1 MKLKKRI
8 MACVVAA
15 AVVVTSAVTAMAAG
29 SIDKTGKADGYKVA
43 VVDTT
48 TPIYQ
53 EISKS
58 YTVLPGAVV
67 DVNKGTDVMKDFIAA
82 AKEETTANANLTED
96 QKANLLE
103 IAEKLEG
110 TEFVTAFY
118 SLTEDENSDV
128 TIEKTEDGKYKVT
141 LTVQNLTKDLTGL
154 KVLAYNAKTGLWE
167 IVEIPVEDID
177 LENHTVTITL
187 EDISLFSIISDAPA
201 AK

>member
-53 EISKS
+53 EISKT

-67 DVNKGTDVMKDFIAA
+67 DVNKGTAVMKDFIAA

-96 QKANLLE
+96 QKA
-103 IAEKLEG
+103 
-110 TEFVTAFY
+110 
-118 SLTEDENSDV
+118 
-128 TIEKTEDGKYKVT
+128 
-141 LTVQNLTKDLTGL
+141 
-154 KVLAYNAKTGLWE
+154 
-167 IVEIPVEDID
+167 
-177 LENHTVTITL
+177 
-187 EDISLFSIISDAPA
+187 IS
-201 AK
+201 

>member
-53 EISKS
+53 EISKT

-96 QKANLLE
+96 QKENLLE

-141 LTVQNLTKDLTGL
+141 LTVQNLTKD
-154 KVLAYNAKTGLWE
+154 
-167 IVEIPVEDID
+167 
-177 LENHTVTITL
+177 
-187 EDISLFSIISDAPA
+187 
-201 AK
+201 

>member
-29 SIDKTGKADGYKVA
+29 SIDKTGKAEGYKVEVVSTESA
-43 VVDTT
+43 V
-48 TPIYQ
+48 YQ
-53 EISKS
+53 EISKT

-67 DVNKGTDVMKDFIAA
+67 DVNKGTDEMKDFIAA
-82 AKEETTANANLTED
+82 AKEETTVNTNLTPE
-96 QKANLLE
+96 QKENLLE

-141 LTVQNLTKDLTGL
+141 LTVQNLTDELTGL

-167 IVEIPVEDID
+167 IIEIPAEDID
-177 LENHTVTITL
+177 VENHTVTITL
-187 EDISLFSIISDAPA
+187 EDISLFAIISDDPE

>member
-53 EISKS
+53 EISKT

-67 DVNKGTDVMKDFIAA
+67 DVNKGADVMKDFIAA
-82 AKEETTANANLTED
+82 AKEETTANAN
-96 QKANLLE
+96 
-103 IAEKLEG
+103 
-110 TEFVTAFY
+110 
-118 SLTEDENSDV
+118 LTEDENSDV

-167 IVEIPVEDID
+167 IVEIPAEDID
-177 LENHTVTITL
+177 LENHTVTIPL
-187 EDISLFSIISDAPA
+187 EDIALFSIISDAPA

>member
-1 MKLKKRI
+1 MKLKN
-8 MACVVAA
+8 VSWHVLLQQQQQLL
-15 AVVVTSAVTAMAAG
+15 AVTAMAAG

-53 EISKS
+53 EISKT

-103 IAEKLEG
+103 IAENLKEQ
-110 TEFVTAFY
+110 
-118 SLTEDENSDV
+118 NS
-128 TIEKTEDGKYKVT
+128 
-141 LTVQNLTKDLTGL
+141 
-154 KVLAYNAKTGLWE
+154 
-167 IVEIPVEDID
+167 
-177 LENHTVTITL
+177 
-187 EDISLFSIISDAPA
+187 
-201 AK
+201 

>member
-53 EISKS
+53 EISKT

-67 DVNKGTDVMKDFIAA
+67 SSFAA
-82 AKEETTANANLTED
+82 AMKSFITSVPLFTSTTAP
-96 QKANLLE
+96 
-103 IAEKLEG
+103 G
-110 TEFVTAFY
+110 R
-118 SLTEDENSDV
+118 
-128 TIEKTEDGKYKVT
+128 
-141 LTVQNLTKDLTGL
+141 TV
-154 KVLAYNAKTGLWE
+154 
-167 IVEIPVEDID
+167 
-177 LENHTVTITL
+177 
-187 EDISLFSIISDAPA
+187 
-201 AK
+201 

>member
-53 EISKS
+53 EISKT

-67 DVNKGTDVMKDFIAA
+67 DVMKDFIAA

-96 QKANLLE
+96 QKENLLE

-167 IVEIPVEDID
+167 IVEIPAEDIY
-177 LENHTVTITL
+177 
-187 EDISLFSIISDAPA
+187 
-201 AK
+201 

>member
-53 EISKS
+53 EISKT

-67 DVNKGTDVMKDFIAA
+67 DVNKGTAVMKDSSQQ
-82 AKEETTANANLTED
+82 
-96 QKANLLE
+96 QKKKQLQ
-103 IAEKLEG
+103 
-110 TEFVTAFY
+110 
-118 SLTEDENSDV
+118 
-128 TIEKTEDGKYKVT
+128 T
-141 LTVQNLTKDLTGL
+141 L
-154 KVLAYNAKTGLWE
+154 
-167 IVEIPVEDID
+167 I
-177 LENHTVTITL
+177 
-187 EDISLFSIISDAPA
+187 
-201 AK
+201 